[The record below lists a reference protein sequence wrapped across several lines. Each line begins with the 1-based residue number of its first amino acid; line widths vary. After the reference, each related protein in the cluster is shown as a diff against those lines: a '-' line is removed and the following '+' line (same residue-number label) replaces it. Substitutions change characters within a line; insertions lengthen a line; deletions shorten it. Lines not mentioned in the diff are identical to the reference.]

1 MEHLGLRPI
10 HEMKEMSKIS
20 VLGEL
25 PSLVVAFETDEKAY
39 CIKCKCKV
47 NIAESQYKPYP
58 NNRVLEKGICKNKPL
73 VNKGVNIKGCGSK
86 VRTFR
91 KARYYS
97 KTSYSGSDYH
107 KQGLRYPPTKFID
120 LKSILGEKVA
130 KRVYRETKYAPLRS
144 ITRNIKSITMD
155 PNTIAKLIVK
165 ARYDYIQT
173 LLLQNRESARKNKMK
188 EKLNSNPFQPY
199 NPPHRQPY
207 QPYDSPSSNYERSE
221 DFWQRYNF
229 DRRSQRNEG

>member
-1 MEHLGLRPI
+1 SIKAIQVALVLLLQRRNSMNTILLRITSAESSVISKNHVLRIVLVEHLGLRPI

-165 ARYDYIQT
+165 ARYD
-173 LLLQNRESARKNKMK
+173 
-188 EKLNSNPFQPY
+188 
-199 NPPHRQPY
+199 H
-207 QPYDSPSSNYERSE
+207 
-221 DFWQRYNF
+221 
-229 DRRSQRNEG
+229 